1 MLYTSTMHE
10 LNNKQMV
17 LLTML
22 VSFVVSVGTGIVTV
36 AMLEEAPPV
45 LTQTVNR
52 VVERTIER
60 VVTGS
65 STPEKNTT
73 QPVTSVTKEVTI
85 YAKEDDLIISAVAKN
100 QPRIALVYG
109 LTQSTSTSP
118 LAVGFIVSRDGVIAV
133 DLKSIS
139 TDAGV
144 SDGYTIVIGGN
155 SYSAKPMKSGALSAA
170 TPLALLKIDYT
181 QSGTTFDAVVF
192 GRQVEPRIAQTF
204 IALGGGDGSGVFKG
218 TLSRFHYGLS
228 EGTTTPPLMTSI
240 DTAPSIPSDN
250 VGALVVNLDAQALG
264 IVVNNFDGDGL
275 VIYPVSRILDLIN
288 AVSVE
293 ASHPSAMDTASDKAS
308 AS

>member
-1 MLYTSTMHE
+1 MHE

-155 SYSAKPMKSGALSAA
+155 SIP
-170 TPLALLKIDYT
+170 IEI
-181 QSGTTFDAVVF
+181 
-192 GRQVEPRIAQTF
+192 GRAHV
-204 IALGGGDGSGVFKG
+204 
-218 TLSRFHYGLS
+218 
-228 EGTTTPPLMTSI
+228 
-240 DTAPSIPSDN
+240 
-250 VGALVVNLDAQALG
+250 
-264 IVVNNFDGDGL
+264 
-275 VIYPVSRILDLIN
+275 
-288 AVSVE
+288 
-293 ASHPSAMDTASDKAS
+293 
-308 AS
+308 